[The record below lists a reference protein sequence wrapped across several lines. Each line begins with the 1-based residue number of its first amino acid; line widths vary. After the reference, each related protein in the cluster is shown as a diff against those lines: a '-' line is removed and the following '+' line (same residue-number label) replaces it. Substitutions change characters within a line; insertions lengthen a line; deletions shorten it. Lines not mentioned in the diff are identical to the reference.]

1 ARLSQKQHPDSRQR
15 QQMNGIEKIKKIFQ
29 RKSPFPV
36 VQVDGKEGQTGRGFP
51 QKAQAACD
59 CLQQRIKAEKVQYG
73 DQKDA
78 VIAIICFQQPG
89 KPHACGHRTQLYV
102 RILFITFHDHQSQK
116 TDEESE
122 KYVLVAKFQQL
133 VIEGKIEGDLG
144 EQRKDPKPG
153 YVFSPVGGVKKSLQQ
168 QKAEDGE
175 CDAADETQN
184 PVKQIQSVQRRTDH
198 DGSAWQQNPFVKDS
212 SAEVVDQHT
221 QQRQDF

>member
-1 ARLSQKQHPDSRQR
+1 MPADSPTLPRLRVFLSSHHQH
-15 QQMNGIEKIKKIFQ
+15 
-29 RKSPFPV
+29 
-36 VQVDGKEGQTGRGFP
+36 
-51 QKAQAACD
+51 
-59 CLQQRIKAEKVQYG
+59 
-73 DQKDA
+73 
-78 VIAIICFQQPG
+78 
-89 KPHACGHRTQLYV
+89 
-102 RILFITFHDHQSQK
+102 QK

-144 EQRKDPKPG
+144 DQREDPKPG

-212 SAEVVDQHT
+212 SADVVDQHT